1 MVLLGL
7 SKGDCVS
14 EGFTY
19 GKVVAL
25 ILQKEDQ
32 TPFYY
37 LALDKSKE

>member
-14 EGFTY
+14 EGFTDW
-19 GKVVAL
+19 KVVVL
-25 ILQKEDQ
+25 ILRKEDQ
-32 TPFYY
+32 IPFYY